1 MMKALRENA
10 RRPEE
15 ANSGVYRKEI
25 EMGKVVVIAVVAM
38 ALLVMSPARIFAQ
51 ASDPASVADAFNKAA
66 LDPQAEL
73 GMVTDDVMI
82 TVVPPPPG
90 SPGVWSDKAQAQ
102 AFFEFVKGQNVH
114 RELAGS
120 WQMTGDKVTG
130 TVMVTNNDF
139 ANWGVGA
146 VQHQLEFVVQDGK
159 IKSFTSIMAPSE
171 RPRVMAAAQAYQ
183 SAHPAQAP
191 AGMPRTGADDQS
203 GAVQLGLLVAALF
216 LMTAGITVRKLQKSN
231 RTSFHRNR

>member
-1 MMKALRENA
+1 MRKAL
-10 RRPEE
+10 
-15 ANSGVYRKEI
+15 
-25 EMGKVVVIAVVAM
+25 VIAVVAM
-38 ALLVMSPARIFAQ
+38 ALLIMSPASIFAQ
-51 ASDPASVADAFNKAA
+51 AGDPVSVADAFNSAA
-66 LDPQAEL
+66 LDPQAEI

-90 SPGVWSDKAQAQ
+90 ASGVWSGKAQAQ

-114 RELAGS
+114 RELVGS
-120 WQMTGDKVTG
+120 WQVAGDKVTG

-159 IKSFTSIMAPSE
+159 IKSFNSIMAPSE

-183 SAHPAQAP
+183 AAHRAQAP
-191 AGMPRTGADDQS
+191 AGMPKTGAGDQS
-203 GAVQLGLLVAALF
+203 GATQLGLLLAALF
-216 LMTAGITVRKLQKSN
+216 LMTAGIAVRKLQKSN
-231 RTSFHRNR
+231 RTSFHRTR

>member
-1 MMKALRENA
+1 MRKA
-10 RRPEE
+10 
-15 ANSGVYRKEI
+15 
-25 EMGKVVVIAVVAM
+25 VVIGVVAM

-51 ASDPASVADAFNKAA
+51 ASEPASVADAFNKVA
-66 LDPQAEL
+66 LDPQAEI

-90 SPGVWSDKAQAQ
+90 TQGVWSGKAQAQ

-114 RELAGS
+114 RELVSS
-120 WQMTGDKVTG
+120 WQVTGDKVTG

-146 VQHQLEFVVQDGK
+146 VQHQLAFVVQDGK

-171 RPRVMAAAQAYQ
+171 RTRVMAAAQAYQ
-183 SAHPAQAP
+183 AAHPVQAP
-191 AGMPRTGADDQS
+191 AGMPKTGAGDQA
-203 GAVQLGLLVAALF
+203 GRFQLWMLLTALF
-216 LMTAGITVRKLQKSN
+216 LMTTGIVVRKLQKAN
-231 RTSFHRNR
+231 RSSFHTNR

>member
-1 MMKALRENA
+1 MRKA
-10 RRPEE
+10 
-15 ANSGVYRKEI
+15 
-25 EMGKVVVIAVVAM
+25 VVIGVVAM

-66 LDPQAEL
+66 LDPQAEI

-90 SPGVWSDKAQAQ
+90 TQGVWSGKAQAQ

-114 RELAGS
+114 RELVSS
-120 WQMTGDKVTG
+120 WQVTGDKVTG

-146 VQHQLEFVVQDGK
+146 VQHQLAFVVQDGK

-171 RPRVMAAAQAYQ
+171 RARVMAAAQAYQ
-183 SAHPAQAP
+183 AAHPVQAP
-191 AGMPRTGADDQS
+191 AGMPKTGAGDQA
-203 GAVQLGLLVAALF
+203 GRFQLWMLLTALF
-216 LMTAGITVRKLQKSN
+216 LMTIGIVVRKLQKAN
-231 RTSFHRNR
+231 RPSFHTNR